1 MGMYIR
7 TRGSRID
14 YSFLPQQPERKDLS
28 DYKSRS
34 DFEKPTCIL
43 ERLEQGKLYLF
54 LSGIPSQR
62 KDHQGTPL
70 RYDLVVTMKSENWV
84 DDGDND
90 RNTENINGLINLI
103 WMWLND
109 VRKALQ
115 ETQEE
120 GKSSKRVRFPAVTES
135 ELGQRLDA
143 TFPEEYIEELLKL
156 TLERNW
162 TPDQKNKLDKKLED
176 LILEILPAEQGQQ
189 QAQQQAQQTDNK
201 YWWGGIDNDDSR
213 HRWIKLVE
221 KLLKGE
227 TQGKALLLNIA
238 TPKSLS
244 RLLGENEHLG
254 VLLAKEHYRSK
265 PKQIEPIDLSKTDD
279 TATSDRLKKIAKPF
293 IKWGINSLDRMKND
307 PSNPHNWNSDPINE
321 HNDDELNEKKKD

>member
-1 MGMYIR
+1 MGIYIR

-14 YSFLPQQPERKDLS
+14 YSFLPQQPEQKNLS
-28 DYKSRS
+28 DYS

-43 ERLEQGKLYLF
+43 ERLEEGELYLF

-70 RYDLVVTMKSENWV
+70 RYDLVVTMKSGNWV

-90 RNTENINGLINLI
+90 GNAEKLNGLLNLI

-120 GKSSKRVRFPAVTES
+120 GKSSKRVRLPAIAKS
-135 ELGQRLDA
+135 ELGKRLDTA
-143 TFPEEYIEELLKL
+143 FPEEYIEELLKL
-156 TLERNW
+156 TVERNW
-162 TPDQKNKLDKKLED
+162 TPDQKNKLDSKKKELD
-176 LILEILPAEQGQQ
+176 DTLKRLISQIRSDPEGQQ
-189 QAQQQAQQTDNK
+189 PDHN
-201 YWWGGIDNDDSR
+201 YWWGGIDDDDSCNQ
-213 HRWIKLVE
+213 WIKLVE

-238 TPKSLS
+238 TPKSLG
-244 RLLGENEHLG
+244 RLSVEENEQLG
-254 VLLAKEHYRSK
+254 VLLAKENYRSQ
-265 PKQIEPIDLSKTDD
+265 PKQIEPIDLPKTNNSTTPHPIVELPKTVRNSITQFLKNPKD
-279 TATSDRLKKIAKPF
+279 TIKKNM
-293 IKWGINSLDRMKND
+293 GQ
-307 PSNPHNWNSDPINE
+307 E
-321 HNDDELNEKKKD
+321 EKKKD

>member
-103 WMWLND
+103 WMWLDD

-120 GKSSKRVRFPAVTES
+120 GKSSKRVRLPAIAKS
-135 ELGQRLDA
+135 NLGERLDA
-143 TFPEEYIEELLKL
+143 TFSEEYIEELLKL

-162 TPDQKNKLDKKLED
+162 TESDQINLNSKLNHLISQILLDSD
-176 LILEILPAEQGQQ
+176 LPNLKCDYQS
-189 QAQQQAQQTDNK
+189 
-201 YWWGGIDNDDSR
+201 WWGGVDNDESCNI
-213 HRWIKLVE
+213 WLKLVNQ
-221 KLLKGE
+221 LLKGE

-244 RLLGENEHLG
+244 RLLVEEEQLG
-254 VLLAKEHYRSK
+254 VLLAKECYGSK
-265 PKQIEPIDLSKTDD
+265 PKQIEPIDLSEPGDPT
-279 TATSDRLKKIAKPF
+279 TSDRLKKIAKPF
-293 IKWGINSLDRMKND
+293 IKWGINSLNRIQTD
-307 PSNPHNWNSDPINE
+307 PSNPQNWNSDPINE
-321 HNDDELNEKKKD
+321 YNNDEFNEKKKG